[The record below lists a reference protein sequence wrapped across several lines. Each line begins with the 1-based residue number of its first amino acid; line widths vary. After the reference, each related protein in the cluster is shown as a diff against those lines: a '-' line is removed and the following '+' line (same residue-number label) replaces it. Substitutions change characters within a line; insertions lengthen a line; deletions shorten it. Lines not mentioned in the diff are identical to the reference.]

1 MNSPT
6 MEPYQLHS
14 VPYHP
19 MPAFQAIALH
29 QLIQRD
35 SAAFGSSTPTVPVLE
50 LESVF
55 GKTTRS
61 TAELER
67 ILCNLS
73 VGNAQ
78 SPNPKLH
85 RLYID
90 AIERSRKKLD
100 SQEAAPSFS
109 TPVMDAL
116 VRYHAKCRSAVE
128 EIMRSILSILEP
140 HTSFPREA
148 GQTPRINLRALLSE
162 LLSFATLPPR
172 WQEKFIALAQSFI
185 RLQRSQRLLLFFS
198 MKMESDLSRELANH
212 NFEQDEASQKPEW
225 LLIQV
230 HIHWS
235 VHCCVR

>member
-1 MNSPT
+1 

-235 VHCCVR
+235 VHCRVR